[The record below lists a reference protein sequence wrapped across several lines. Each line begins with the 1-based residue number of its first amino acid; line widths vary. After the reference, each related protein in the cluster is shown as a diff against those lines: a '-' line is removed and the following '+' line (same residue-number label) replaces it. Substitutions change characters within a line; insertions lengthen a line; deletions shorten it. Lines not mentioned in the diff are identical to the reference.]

1 MCYRKRVRQWCWRPC
16 GASSIVQCILLPR
29 IAWIVV
35 TCLLVCDVAGMTL
48 LLRASS
54 VGGTMM
60 DTVRR
65 ELRQYTV
72 GDSIV
77 DLWLLGLARGAVI
90 IPALVVF
97 HA

>member
-1 MCYRKRVRQWCWRPC
+1 MVAATAERRAIAVNSNMCYRKRVRQWCWRPC
-16 GASSIVQCILLPR
+16 GASSIVRCLPR

-54 VGGTMM
+54 SLDTMM

-65 ELRQYTV
+65 ELRQ
-72 GDSIV
+72 
-77 DLWLLGLARGAVI
+77 
-90 IPALVVF
+90 
-97 HA
+97 